1 MFIFSFLWGKI
12 QKPFLL
18 SKNILLSS
26 ISGSERINEKFT
38 PLFYHY
44 LLFRVE
50 MNIME
55 IIVHEKYEGEVKSW
69 DFDFALLRTEEVI
82 QFTNYIRPVS

>member
-1 MFIFSFLWGKI
+1 
-12 QKPFLL
+12 
-18 SKNILLSS
+18 
-26 ISGSERINEKFT
+26 
-38 PLFYHY
+38 
-44 LLFRVE
+44 
-50 MNIME
+50 MNITE

>member
-1 MFIFSFLWGKI
+1 
-12 QKPFLL
+12 
-18 SKNILLSS
+18 
-26 ISGSERINEKFT
+26 
-38 PLFYHY
+38 
-44 LLFRVE
+44 

-55 IIVHEKYEGEVKSW
+55 IIVHEKYEGKVKSW

>member
-1 MFIFSFLWGKI
+1 MDSCEIVKDSFT
-12 QKPFLL
+12 LL
-18 SKNILLSS
+18 SN
-26 ISGSERINEKFT
+26 
-38 PLFYHY
+38 HY

-55 IIVHEKYEGEVKSW
+55 IIVHEKYEGKVKSW